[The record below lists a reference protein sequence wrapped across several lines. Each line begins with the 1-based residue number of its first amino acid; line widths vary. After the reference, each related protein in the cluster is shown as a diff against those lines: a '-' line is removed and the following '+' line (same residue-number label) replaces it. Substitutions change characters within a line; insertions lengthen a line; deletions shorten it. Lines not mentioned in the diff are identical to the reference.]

1 MEPITW
7 SWVFLAVLGG
17 IVGNRADWAVS
28 KAFGTGL
35 KAFANHLKQGNQYV
49 NQDLEKAIYRCFL
62 LALQSAAS
70 ECLEQLTG
78 GMKYRGVYQC
88 LPEHQSDVQWLDQ
101 RLKQLAKELEQ
112 VERSKQ
118 VQISLESITEIEML
132 LLPSGELNQSLA
144 LDVRQRLVD
153 LALKDPSVPASY
165 REKVE
170 NSLFERICAY
180 FAFEIKHNQ
189 VVRDIFQS
197 QLLVQINQN
206 LQEQQLT
213 LEDIEHILCGVARA
227 VPKVLVKLE
236 ALEKAFGR
244 LDYNLNLG
252 FGSVLVQLSNLD
264 QGILQIIEIATVT
277 AESVA
282 EIQVKLERLLQ
293 NQQQLQPRNEFWVLT
308 GDKTIKLVNA
318 SARIFISHRAKDPD
332 FSLAKQ
338 FYEGLKE
345 AGHQPFLSGENIEL
359 GQDWGKRV
367 DEELEKCD
375 YFLLLLSEQSANREM
390 IIEEVRTAKSLHDEN
405 QKPVIIP
412 IRVNFSRSSQ
422 MCYAM
427 RAWLNPLQDIQWK
440 SPDDTPRILEAIC
453 SLLAN
458 GLVPAT
464 DVSVE
469 ALPTIPPA
477 IEYFD
482 SPPVPMA
489 EPELPQ
495 GQLQQASTFYIER
508 PPVESRCYQAI
519 VQPGALVRIKA
530 PQQMGKTSL
539 MSRILNRAREQGYR
553 TVSLSF
559 QLAASTVFTDLDKLL
574 QWFCASVSQK
584 LGLPNKLAE
593 HWQDGL
599 DPIHNSEVYF
609 EDYLLPDLN
618 SPLVL
623 ALDSVDR
630 VFEHHKIANDF
641 CRLLRGWNDLAAST
655 EVWQKLRLIV
665 VHSTEVYSSLDIN
678 SSPLAGVGETIGLQD
693 FSPPQVQDLAQR
705 YRLNWQAA
713 EVDRLM
719 TMVGGHPYLVR
730 VALAQISRQEV
741 TLDQLLQEA
750 PTEAGIYSDHLR
762 RHLWNLQRYPE
773 LTKALK
779 EVTTATT
786 PVRLESEST
795 FKLQS
800 MGLIAL
806 QGNDG
811 LPRCNLYR
819 QYFHERLKDS

>member
-62 LALQSAAS
+62 LALQSTAS

-78 GMKYRGVYQC
+78 GIKYRGVYQC

-118 VQISLESITEIEML
+118 EQISLESIAEIESL
-132 LLPSGELNQSLA
+132 LLPSGELNQNLV
-144 LDVRQRLVD
+144 LDVRQRLVE
-153 LALKDPSVPASY
+153 LALKDSSTPASY

-170 NSLFERICAY
+170 NSLLERICAY

-213 LEDIEHILCGVARA
+213 LEDIEHILWSVARA
-227 VPKVLVKLE
+227 VPKVLIKLE
-236 ALEKAFGR
+236 ALEKAVGR
-244 LDYNLNLG
+244 LDYKLNLG
-252 FGSVLVQLSNLD
+252 FGSVLVQLSDLD
-264 QGILQIIEIATVT
+264 QGVLQIIEIATVT

-282 EIQVKLERLLQ
+282 EIQAKLERLLQ
-293 NQQQLQPRNEFWVLT
+293 NQQQLLPRNEFRSLT
-308 GDKTIKLVNA
+308 VEAVKA
-318 SARIFISHRAKDPD
+318 SARVFISHRAKDPD
-332 FSLAKQ
+332 LSLAKQ
-338 FYEGLKE
+338 LHEGLKE

-367 DEELEKCD
+367 DEELEQCD

-390 IIEEVRTAKSLHDEN
+390 IIEEVNTAKRLYEEN

-412 IRVNFSRSSQ
+412 IRVSFPRSSR
-422 MCYAM
+422 MCYPM
-427 RAWLNPLQDIQWK
+427 RAWLNPLQDIEWK
-440 SPDDTPRILEAIC
+440 SPDDTPRILEEIC

-469 ALPTIPPA
+469 AFPTIPPA
-477 IEYFD
+477 IENFD

-489 EPELPQ
+489 EPELPE

-508 PPVESRCYQAI
+508 PPVEERCYQAM

-539 MSRILNRAREQGYR
+539 MARILNRAREQGYR
-553 TVSLSF
+553 TVPLSF

-574 QWFCASVSQK
+574 QWFCASVSK
-584 LGLPNKLAE
+584 TLRLPNKLAE

-599 DPIHNSEVYF
+599 DPIYNSQVYF
-609 EDYLLPDLN
+609 EDCLLSDLN

-665 VHSTEVYSSLDIN
+665 VHSTEVYRSLDIN

-693 FSPPQVQDLAQR
+693 FSLPQVQDLAQR
-705 YRLNWQAA
+705 YGLNWQAA

-773 LTKALK
+773 LMEALK

-786 PVRLESEST
+786 PVRLKSESN